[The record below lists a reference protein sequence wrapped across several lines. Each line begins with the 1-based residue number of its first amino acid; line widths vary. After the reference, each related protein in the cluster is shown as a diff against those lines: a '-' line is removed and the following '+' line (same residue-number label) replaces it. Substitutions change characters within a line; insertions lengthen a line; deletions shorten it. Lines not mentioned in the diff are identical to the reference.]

1 MIAEIKGKV
10 KCEDELT
17 GSFFGNLRYI
27 PFDKGLKKILRNAI
41 RPIELQSLVDEI
53 DAYYWNDNISFWD
66 KVRVGGKITE
76 FDVLMD
82 FSTVTIGIEV
92 KYQSGLSSDDGK
104 DIADVSAENSK
115 NQLSREARALRL
127 VGTGKSKLLLLLA
140 DDLECAKIIP
150 RTKVPDG
157 VRLGY
162 LSWQE
167 VLLQLRRL
175 TGLNDFEQL
184 VAADLVELLEKKGFS
199 GFSGFGMDAP
209 VISNKDYWHFE
220 APKIKY
226 QFSFENDKTV
236 EKKYY
241 EFG

>member
-157 VRLGY
+157 VRLGWRQILLNCWRKKDFLDFQVSGWMR
-162 LSWQE
+162 LSFPIRIIGI
-167 VLLQLRRL
+167 LKRLR
-175 TGLNDFEQL
+175 
-184 VAADLVELLEKKGFS
+184 
-199 GFSGFGMDAP
+199 
-209 VISNKDYWHFE
+209 
-220 APKIKY
+220 
-226 QFSFENDKTV
+226 
-236 EKKYY
+236 
-241 EFG
+241 